1 MLWAIPKEFWNLWWW
16 FMIESGSGYLE
27 MRTRFDSQH
36 QRGYTL
42 GLEFTLIRWDDNHS
56 SIHPSRKAKRIV
68 QVSSLC
74 LVENKLEGKTFIHSF
89 TPPSIHPSIHP
100 FGRPKHIP
108 SAKGTSARSF
118 GPPCLQSTLCSCYKL
133 YTIATIMKEATNIL
147 ANWGT
152 VVLSLTY

>member
-1 MLWAIPKEFWNLWWW
+1 
-16 FMIESGSGYLE
+16 MIESGSGYLE

-89 TPPSIHPSIHP
+89 TPPSIHPSIHLEGQNT
-100 FGRPKHIP
+100 FQVPKGHRLGP
-108 SAKGTSARSF
+108 LVLLVSKAPYVAVTS
-118 GPPCLQSTLCSCYKL
+118 
-133 YTIATIMKEATNIL
+133 YTQL
-147 ANWGT
+147 PQ
-152 VVLSLTY
+152 L